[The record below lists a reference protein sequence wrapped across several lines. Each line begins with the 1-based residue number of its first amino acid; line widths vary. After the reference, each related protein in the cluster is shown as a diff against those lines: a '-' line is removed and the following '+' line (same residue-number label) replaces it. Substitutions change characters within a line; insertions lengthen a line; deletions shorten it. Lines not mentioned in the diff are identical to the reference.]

1 MITVALITALF
12 SEVDEQMGAI
22 STPPEAH
29 LWLSEVVTLGLLH
42 ARTGVGNRA
51 CARWVTRDARTL
63 FPRLPARTR
72 LLRLYTTHPDWPQ
85 LFLAAPTVLG
95 VIDTSGGE
103 VIRPRREGR
112 RAPQMGRTGLS
123 NHRWMVGSPWCR
135 LLHQW
140 GLMVGWACAIAN
152 VANNTVQWCMRQAV
166 DGRHHAL
173 QHRAKA
179 WASLCWI
186 TVGQA
191 CHGALEVGAQHG
203 DLRALVFQSAA

>member
-12 SEVDEQMGAI
+12 SEVVEQMSAI

-29 LWLSEVVTLGLLH
+29 LWPSAVVTLGLLH
-42 ARTGVGNRA
+42 ALTGMGNRA
-51 CARWVTRDARTL
+51 CSRRVTRDSRAL
-63 FPRLPARTR
+63 LPRLPARTR
-72 LLRLYTTHPDWPQ
+72 LVRLYTTRPDWPQ
-85 LFLAAPTVLG
+85 VFLAAPTVLG

-123 NHRWMVGSPWCR
+123 NHRWMVGGQWCR

-140 GLMVGWACAIAN
+140 GLMVGWAYATAT
-152 VANNTVQWCMRQAV
+152 VADTTLQWCMRQAV

-173 QHRAKA
+173 QHRVKER
-179 WASLCWI
+179 ASLCWV

-191 CHGALEVGAQHG
+191 FHGALEVGEQHG
-203 DLRALVFQSAA
+203 DLLALAFQSAA